1 MLGCLITLQRSYRLS
16 NGTKFQQEQYGFI
29 YMALLESI
37 TCGNTEIPSCDLR
50 VALRKLASINP
61 KTKTSGLASE
71 YQVYYCT
78 LRFLPRAEN
87 VKPSLTA

>member
-16 NGTKFQQEQYGFI
+16 NGNKFQQEQYGFI

-71 YQVYYCT
+71 YQVYNCA

-87 VKPSLTA
+87 VKSSLAA

>member
-1 MLGCLITLQRSYRLS
+1 MTLQRSFRLS

-37 TCGNTEIPSCDLR
+37 TCGNTEISSFDLR
-50 VALRKLASINP
+50 VALKKLAMVNP
-61 KTKTSGLASE
+61 TTKISGLASE
-71 YQVYYCT
+71 YQVYHNT

-87 VKPSLTA
+87 VKQSFAA

>member
-1 MLGCLITLQRSYRLS
+1 MLGCLITFQRSYRLS
-16 NGTKFQQEQYGFI
+16 NGNKFQQEQYGFI

-50 VALRKLASINP
+50 VALRKLASVNP

-71 YQVYYCT
+71 YQVYYRT

-87 VKPSLTA
+87 VKPSLAA